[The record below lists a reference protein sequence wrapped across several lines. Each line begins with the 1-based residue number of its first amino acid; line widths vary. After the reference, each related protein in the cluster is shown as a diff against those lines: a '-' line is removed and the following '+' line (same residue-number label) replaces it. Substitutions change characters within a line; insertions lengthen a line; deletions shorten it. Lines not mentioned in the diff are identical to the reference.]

1 MSPAHSAA
9 LVPACTTRSCSP
21 TPRPPGDSSAESS
34 APGAA
39 VALSTKH
46 ALFRARASA
55 TSAPRGGASS
65 VTVACSAEMHT
76 SVICASDASAFP
88 PPLCV
93 TGPDGRERAVLKQRL
108 RDAPAWLRLVRS
120 WSPRRRPARSA
131 RACRR
136 EGVALNRRQRRAR
149 GASRRCQPRRHRRG
163 RRRWALPAASAAPQ
177 PRRAQAWT
185 WQQRKP
191 PLGRSAHGL
200 ASGVQRCGALSRSC
214 VLPRAREGRLRNG
227 CPRKITR
234 GHKSFRPSMFA
245 PAASRSA

>member
-1 MSPAHSAA
+1 
-9 LVPACTTRSCSP
+9 
-21 TPRPPGDSSAESS
+21 
-34 APGAA
+34 
-39 VALSTKH
+39 
-46 ALFRARASA
+46 
-55 TSAPRGGASS
+55 
-65 VTVACSAEMHT
+65 VACSAEMHT

-163 RRRWALPAASAAPQ
+163 RRRWALPAASAALQ

-185 WQQRKP
+185 WQTKEAST
-191 PLGRSAHGL
+191 RSLRARPCFRR
-200 ASGVQRCGALSRSC
+200 AALSR
-214 VLPRAREGRLRNG
+214 RAQLRAATG
-227 CPRKITR
+227 SGGAFEKWLSSQDYTR
-234 GHKSFRPSMFA
+234 PQIFSPGKLFA

>member
-1 MSPAHSAA
+1 
-9 LVPACTTRSCSP
+9 
-21 TPRPPGDSSAESS
+21 
-34 APGAA
+34 
-39 VALSTKH
+39 
-46 ALFRARASA
+46 
-55 TSAPRGGASS
+55 
-65 VTVACSAEMHT
+65 VACSAEMHT

-163 RRRWALPAASAAPQ
+163 RRRWALPAASAALQ

-185 WQQRKP
+185 WQTKEAST
-191 PLGRSAHGL
+191 RSLRARPCFRR
-200 ASGVQRCGALSRSC
+200 AALWRAERSC

-234 GHKSFRPSMFA
+234 GHKSFRPASCSRPPRHVRPKLLRALRRACAAVRPRPTVQA
-245 PAASRSA
+245 PRPAVHNDGCV

>member
-39 VALSTKH
+39 VARSTKH

-163 RRRWALPAASAAPQ
+163 RRRWALPAASAALQ

-185 WQQRKP
+185 WQTKEAST
-191 PLGRSAHGL
+191 RSLRARPCFRR
-200 ASGVQRCGALSRSC
+200 AALSR
-214 VLPRAREGRLRNG
+214 RAQLRAATG
-227 CPRKITR
+227 SGGAFEKWLSSQDYTR
-234 GHKSFRPSMFA
+234 PQIFSPGKLFA